1 MMQRIRSLRRLA
13 GVLALLVIVSG
24 CQTTPP
30 SAGAAPQAIRDAVAE
45 SIATQPPP
53 TPSEEVTAALL
64 PEVKVDVAPPPR
76 VPEARFDIAVT
87 NSPARQFFM
96 SLVEGTRYNMVVHPE
111 LGGTV
116 TLSLKAVTISEVM
129 AIAREVYGYEFE
141 RTGYGFRVLPA
152 RLRTEIYQVNFLNLE
167 RSGRS
172 ETRVSSGQITQTA
185 EDGFALDDGALT
197 ESSRATAVSG
207 TTISTQQPPTTYWQE
222 LEKAIKAVLGG
233 SEGRSVVVNP
243 QAGVVV
249 VRAMP
254 HELREVQALLNQTQA
269 IARRQVVLE
278 AKILEVELNDAYRQG
293 INWATIL
300 DNKVTI
306 GQIGGG
312 SVFDGGTSIIGGNQG
327 NLDPDNFLPILGTA
341 AQAFG
346 GAFTVAVNT
355 GDFKA
360 FIELLETQGSV
371 NVLSS
376 PRIATMNNQKAVIK
390 VGTDEFFVTDISS
403 TTVTGAATTTSPSIE
418 LTPFFSGVA
427 LDVTPQI
434 SAEGEITLHVHPSV
448 SRVEDQSKSI
458 EFGTGETTLTVPLAR
473 STVREADSIVRA
485 SNGQVVVIGGLMEDV
500 LRDDQTPTP
509 GLSKLP
515 LVGALFRHSGYS
527 VRKTELVILLR
538 PLVVQADQPWRNL
551 LEESAKRLDGIS
563 NARGEWYRSSSP
575 WQR

>member
-1 MMQRIRSLRRLA
+1 MMRLRIRPSWGQA
-13 GVLALLVIVSG
+13 GVLVLLVAVSG

-30 SAGAAPQAIRDAVAE
+30 TAGAAPEAIQDALNE
-45 SIATQPPP
+45 GIATQPPP
-53 TPSEEVTAALL
+53 TLSEEVTQALL
-64 PEVKVDVAPPPR
+64 PPVTVDTGAPPQI
-76 VPEARFDIAVT
+76 PETRFDIAVT
-87 NSPARQFFM
+87 NSPADQFFM

-111 LGGTV
+111 VGGTI
-116 TLSLKAVTISEVM
+116 TLKLKAVTISEVM
-129 AIAREVYGYEFE
+129 AISREVYGYEYE

-152 RLRTEIYQVNFLNLE
+152 RLRTEVYQVNFLNLE

-185 EDGFALDDGALT
+185 TDGLDEFT
-197 ESSRATAVSG
+197 ESSRAAEVSG
-207 TTISTQQPPTTYWQE
+207 TTISTQQPPTSFWQE
-222 LEKAIKAVLGG
+222 LEAAIKAVLGTA
-233 SEGRSVVVNP
+233 EGRSVVVNA

-254 HELREVQALLNQTQA
+254 HELREVEALLDQTQA

-293 INWATIL
+293 INWAAAL
-300 DNKVTI
+300 GDVTV

-312 SVFDGGTSIIGGNQG
+312 SIFQDGASIIGGSQG
-327 NLDPDNFLPILGTA
+327 NLDPDNFVPILGTA

-360 FIELLETQGSV
+360 FIELLETQGTV

-434 SAEGEITLHVHPSV
+434 SEQGEITLHVHPSV
-448 SRVEDQSKSI
+448 SRVEDQTKSI
-458 EFGTGETTLTVPLAR
+458 EFGTGDTTLTVPLAR

-485 SNGQVVVIGGLMEDV
+485 KNGQVVVIGGLMEDV
-500 LRDDQTPTP
+500 LADDNTPTP

-515 LVGALFRHSGYS
+515 LLGPLFRQSGYN
-527 VRKTELVILLR
+527 VRKSELVILLR
-538 PLVVQADQPWRNL
+538 PLVVQGDQPWRKL
-551 LEESAKRLDGIS
+551 LTDSVKRFDGIS
-563 NARGEWYRSSSP
+563 NAREEWYRSSAP